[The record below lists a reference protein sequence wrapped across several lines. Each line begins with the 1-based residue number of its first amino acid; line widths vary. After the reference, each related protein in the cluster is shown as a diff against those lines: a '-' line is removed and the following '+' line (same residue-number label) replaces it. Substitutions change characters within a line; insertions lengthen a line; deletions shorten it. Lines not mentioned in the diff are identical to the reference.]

1 MDVKLLKVMTS
12 RAIGRASDRFA
23 YGEQIRIRRRRISS
37 TWANKMPALRRLW
50 RVVIAL
56 AVLITYP
63 GPSAWAVG
71 IGGTADLRYNAT
83 KQKKDGVKTSDSY
96 NFSQN
101 YYLNLADEITPVLS
115 YTLNFRANHNK
126 TSSTQ
131 DSITT
136 KTYNQG
142 AEPQIEFSLHNPY
155 YNASAGYQ
163 RTETWSGA
171 SLADEVRKTGDYTYA
186 RFDISPH
193 DLPTLALQ
201 WGRKRDFDYLS
212 PTRLD
217 TTTDTYLLNT
227 SYNYAPFKLYYNYY
241 LTQTTED
248 APSGD
253 VYRTEREAHTH
264 NGRLD
269 YSQSFFNGKLPIN
282 ASYQANYNRNITDTF
297 STAAVVTVERTP
309 FLGLHKQDSTV
320 SPTPLTLTLETQ
332 NALIDGDKST
342 AITTINVGDTV
353 GDTNV
358 QHNIGME
365 LTSTKSV
372 KNLRIYTN
380 IAKTSTFSDTLTFT
394 VYSGTTASNWTAI
407 TGAASPAPSTSTTED
422 VYFYEVS
429 FTPTTARFF
438 KIVNTSETATA
449 NVYITEIEA
458 YGDETEKTDI
468 TDRFDQGL
476 NFNTSLKARPDLS
489 VSFSF
494 YLTRNDEEPSSLSE
508 AASNLFSTIFSK
520 TQKGGEGASS
530 GTTTRSWGPSVNWQP
545 YTKLMT
551 SLRFQRQDSWDTE
564 GTTDSASNTYAFSLN
579 SPLLDTLDATF
590 SATRSEQ
597 YSFSEKQTISD
608 SLLFSTLAK
617 LYDGVNM
624 VTDLNYTTSESFQT
638 NLTTDTLSLNGNIN
652 AILTRRL
659 SGTFTYGFSWPSP
672 GTASNQQSLVLTYRP
687 SALLNF
693 MASLQTADTGT
704 ASTFGQT
711 YSIDWLPVP
720 VLNFNLSA
728 QETDSGDT
736 KNQTLTFQNRWQINK
751 YMDFQFNYSLGR
763 VKSSSKTD
771 THTWGLSFTGR
782 F

>member
-1 MDVKLLKVMTS
+1 MDVKLLKVMAS
-12 RAIGRASDRFA
+12 RAIGRFA
-23 YGEQIRIRRRRISS
+23 RPGVSS
-37 TWANKMPALRRLW
+37 TGANKVPALRRLW

-71 IGGTADLRYNAT
+71 IGGTADIRYNAT
-83 KQKKDGVKTSDSY
+83 KQKKDGVKTSDGY

-101 YYLNLADEITPVLS
+101 YYLNLADEITPALS
-115 YTLNFRANHNK
+115 YSLNFRANHNK
-126 TSSTQ
+126 TSTTQ

-136 KTYNQG
+136 KTYSQG
-142 AEPQIEFSLHNPY
+142 AEPQIEFSLHNPF

-163 RTETWSGA
+163 RTERWSGA
-171 SLADEVRKTGDYTYA
+171 SIANEIRKTGDYTYA
-186 RFDISPH
+186 RFDISPR

-227 SYNYAPFKLYYNYY
+227 SYDYAPFRLYYNYY
-241 LTQTTED
+241 LTQTTDD
-248 APSGD
+248 APSGNI
-253 VYRTEREAHTH
+253 YRTEREAHTH

-269 YSQSFFNGKLPIN
+269 YGQSFFDGKLPVN
-282 ASYQANYNRNITDTF
+282 ASYQANYNRNIMDIF
-297 STAAVVTVERTP
+297 STAAVVTVQRTP
-309 FLGLHKQDSTV
+309 FLGLHKRDTNTT
-320 SPTPLTLTLETQ
+320 PTPTTLELATQ
-332 NALIDGDKST
+332 NLLTDGEKKPDDTST
-342 AITTINVGDTV
+342 NINVGKT
-353 GDTNV
+353 GLPNWNLSSNL
-358 QHNIGME
+358 QHNIGLE

-372 KNLRIYTN
+372 KTLRIYTN
-380 IAKTSTFSDTLTFT
+380 IPKSDTSFNVPGNALDLT

-407 TGAASPAPSTSTTED
+407 TGVASPAPSTSATED
-422 VYFYEVS
+422 VYFYEVN
-429 FTPTTARFF
+429 FTAQEARFF
-438 KIVNTSETATA
+438 KVVNTSETDRT

-494 YLTRNDEEPSSLSE
+494 YLTRNDEEPSSLPE
-508 AASNLFSTIFSK
+508 AASNLLSTIFSK
-520 TQKGGEGASS
+520 TQKGGEGISR

-545 YTKLMT
+545 YSKLLT

-638 NLTTDTLSLNGNIN
+638 NITTDTLSLNGNIN

-693 MASLQTADTGT
+693 MASLQAADTGT
-704 ASTFGQT
+704 AHTFGQN

-728 QETDSGDT
+728 QETESGDT
-736 KNQTLTFQNRWQINK
+736 KNQTLTFQNRWQINR
-751 YMDFQFNYSLGR
+751 YMDFQFNYSFGR
-763 VKSSSKTD
+763 VKSSSETD
-771 THTWGLSFTGR
+771 THTWGFSFTGR

>member
-1 MDVKLLKVMTS
+1 MDKLLKVI
-12 RAIGRASDRFA
+12 AGPASGRFA
-23 YGEQIRIRRRRISS
+23 E
-37 TWANKMPALRRLW
+37 ANKKPALPGLW

-63 GPSAWAVG
+63 GSSARAVG
-71 IGGTADLRYNAT
+71 IGGTADLRYNST
-83 KQKKDGVKTSDSY
+83 KQKKDGVKVSDGY
-96 NFSQN
+96 TFSQN
-101 YYLNLADEITPVLS
+101 YNLNLADEITPVLS
-115 YTLNFRANHNK
+115 YTLNFRANNNK
-126 TSSTQ
+126 TSTTQ
-131 DSITT
+131 DSTAT
-136 KTYNQG
+136 KTYSQG
-142 AEPQIEFSLHNPY
+142 AEPQIEFSLHNPF

-163 RTETWSGA
+163 RTERWSGA
-171 SLADEVRKTGDYTYA
+171 SLADEIRKTGDYTYA
-186 RFDISPH
+186 RFDISPR

-227 SYNYAPFKLYYNYY
+227 SYNYAPFRVYYNYY
-241 LTQTTED
+241 LTQTTDD
-248 APSGD
+248 APSGNL
-253 VYRTEREAHTH
+253 YRTEREARTH

-269 YSQSFFNGKLPIN
+269 YGQSFFDGKLPIN
-282 ASYQANYNRNITDTF
+282 ASYQANYNRNITDIF

-309 FLGLHKQDSTV
+309 FLGLHKRDTAS
-320 SPTPLTLTLETQ
+320 SPTPTTLTLDTQ
-332 NALIDGDKST
+332 NSLIDGDKTSS
-342 AITTINVGDTV
+342 ITSINIGFTGLPNTDS
-353 GDTNV
+353 GSNL

-380 IAKTSTFSDTLTFT
+380 IAKTTAFSDTLTFT
-394 VYSGTTASNWTAI
+394 VYSGDTTASNWTAI
-407 TGAASPAPSTSTTED
+407 TGAASPAPSTSVTED

-468 TDRFDQGL
+468 TERFDQGL
-476 NFNTSLKARPDLS
+476 NFNTGFKVRPDLS
-489 VSFSF
+489 VAFSF
-494 YLTRNDEEPSSLSE
+494 YLTRNDEEPSSLPE
-508 AASNLFSTIFSK
+508 AAGNLFSTVFSK
-520 TQKGGEGASS
+520 TKKGGEGISS

-545 YTKLMT
+545 YTKLLT

-579 SPLLDTLDATF
+579 SPLLDTLDTTF

-597 YSFSEKQTISD
+597 YSFSEKQTISN
-608 SLLFSTLAK
+608 SFLFSTLAK

-652 AILTRRL
+652 AILTRRI

-672 GTASNQQSLVLTYRP
+672 GTASNQQSVVLTYRP

-704 ASTFGQT
+704 ARTFGQN

-751 YMDFQFNYSLGR
+751 YMDFQFNYSFGR
-763 VKSSSKTD
+763 VKSSSETD

>member
-1 MDVKLLKVMTS
+1 M
-12 RAIGRASDRFA
+12 AGRASGRFA
-23 YGEQIRIRRRRISS
+23 E
-37 TWANKMPALRRLW
+37 ANKTPALPGLW

-63 GPSAWAVG
+63 GSSARAVG
-71 IGGTADLRYNAT
+71 IGGTADLRYNST
-83 KQKKDGVKTSDSY
+83 KQKKDGVKVSDGY
-96 NFSQN
+96 TFSQN
-101 YYLNLADEITPVLS
+101 YNLNLADEITPVLS
-115 YTLNFRANHNK
+115 YTLNFRANNNK
-126 TSSTQ
+126 TSTTQ
-131 DSITT
+131 DSTAT
-136 KTYNQG
+136 KTYSQG
-142 AEPQIEFSLHNPY
+142 AEPQIEFSLHNPF

-163 RTETWSGA
+163 RTERWSGA
-171 SLADEVRKTGDYTYA
+171 SLADEIRKTGDYTYA
-186 RFDISPH
+186 RFDISPR

-201 WGRKRDFDYLS
+201 WGHKRDFDYLS

-227 SYNYAPFKLYYNYY
+227 SYNYAPFRFYYNYY
-241 LTQTTED
+241 LTQTTDD
-248 APSGD
+248 APSGT

-269 YSQSFFNGKLPIN
+269 YGQSFFGGKLPVN
-282 ASYQANYNRNITDTF
+282 ASYQANYNRNITDIF
-297 STAAVVTVERTP
+297 STAAVVTVKRTP
-309 FLGLHKQDSTV
+309 FLGLHAQDAT
-320 SPTPLTLTLETQ
+320 PTPTIDYTALTHIFSLATQ
-332 NALIDGDKST
+332 NALIDGDKATAT
-342 AITTINVGDTV
+342 AIDIGNGNPITTDNRY
-353 GDTNV
+353 
-358 QHNIGME
+358 HNIGLE
-365 LTSTKSV
+365 LATTKSV
-372 KNLRIYTN
+372 KILRIYTN
-380 IAKTSTFSDTLTFT
+380 IPKTSSFGTTPTFR
-394 VYSGTTASNWTAI
+394 VYSGTTASSWTQV
-407 TGAASPAPSTSTTED
+407 TGAVSTTLTTSVTED
-422 VYFYEVS
+422 VYFYTVT

-438 KIVNTSETATA
+438 KVVNITEATDTTIL
-449 NVYITEIEA
+449 NVYITEIET

-494 YLTRNDEEPSSLSE
+494 YLTRNDEEPSSLPE

-530 GTTTRSWGPSVNWQP
+530 GTTMRSWGPSINWQP

-579 SPLLDTLDATF
+579 SPLLDTLDTTF

-597 YSFSEKQTISD
+597 YSFSEKQTISN
-608 SLLFSTLAK
+608 SFLFSTLAK
-617 LYDGVNM
+617 LYDDVNM

-672 GTASNQQSLVLTYRP
+672 GTASNQQSVVLTYRP

-693 MASLQTADTGT
+693 MASFQAADTGT
-704 ASTFGQT
+704 ARTFGQN

-736 KNQTLTFQNRWQINK
+736 KNQTLTFQSRWQINR
-751 YMDFQFNYSLGR
+751 YMDFQFNYSFGR
-763 VKSSSKTD
+763 VKASSETD

>member
-1 MDVKLLKVMTS
+1 LDVKLLKVMTS
-12 RAIGRASDRFA
+12 
-23 YGEQIRIRRRRISS
+23 
-37 TWANKMPALRRLW
+37 KMPALRGLW

-56 AVLITYP
+56 VVLITYP
-63 GPSAWAVG
+63 GPSAGAAG

-83 KQKKDGVKTSDSY
+83 KQKKDGVKTSDGY

-171 SLADEVRKTGDYTYA
+171 SLADEIRKTGDYTYA
-186 RFDISPH
+186 RFDISPR

-227 SYNYAPFKLYYNYY
+227 SYDYSPFRLYYNYY
-241 LTQTTED
+241 LTQTTDD
-248 APSGD
+248 ALSGD
-253 VYRTEREAHTH
+253 IYRTEKKAHTH

-269 YSQSFFNGKLPIN
+269 YGQSFFDGKLPIN
-282 ASYQANYNRNITDTF
+282 ASYQANYNRNITDIF

-309 FLGLHKQDSTV
+309 FLGLHAQDDA
-320 SPTPLTLTLETQ
+320 SPTPLTLPLATQ

-380 IAKTSTFSDTLTFT
+380 IAKTSAFSETLTFT

-407 TGAASPAPSTSTTED
+407 TGAASPAPSTSVTED

-438 KIVNTSETATA
+438 KIVNTSETGTTA

-494 YLTRNDEEPSSLSE
+494 YLTRNDEEPSSLPE

-608 SLLFSTLAK
+608 SLLLSTLAK

-659 SGTFTYGFSWPSP
+659 SGTFTYGFSWPAP

-704 ASTFGQT
+704 TRTFGQN

-763 VKSSSKTD
+763 VKSSSETD

>member
-1 MDVKLLKVMTS
+1 LDVKFLKVMTGKS
-12 RAIGRASDRFA
+12 
-23 YGEQIRIRRRRISS
+23 
-37 TWANKMPALRRLW
+37 PALPGLW

-63 GPSAWAVG
+63 GSSAWAAG
-71 IGGTADLRYNAT
+71 IGGTADIRYSST
-83 KQKKDGVKTSDSY
+83 KQKKDGVKVSDGY
-96 NFSQN
+96 TFSQN
-101 YYLNLADEITPVLS
+101 YNLNLADEITPVLS
-115 YTLNFRANHNK
+115 YTLNFRANNNK
-126 TSSTQ
+126 TSTTQ
-131 DSITT
+131 DSTAT
-136 KTYNQG
+136 KTYSQG
-142 AEPQIEFSLHNPY
+142 AEPQIEFSLHNPF

-163 RTETWSGA
+163 RTERWSGA
-171 SLADEVRKTGDYTYA
+171 SLADEIRKTSDYTYA
-186 RFDISPH
+186 RFDISPR

-201 WGRKRDFDYLS
+201 WGHKRDFDYLS

-227 SYNYAPFKLYYNYY
+227 SYDYAPFRFYYNYY
-241 LTQTTED
+241 LTQTADD
-248 APSGD
+248 APSGT

-269 YSQSFFNGKLPIN
+269 YGQSFFDGKLPIN
-282 ASYQANYNRNITDTF
+282 AGYQANYNRNITDIF
-297 STAAVVTVERTP
+297 STAAVVTVKRTP
-309 FLGLHKQDSTV
+309 FLGLYKQDSII

-353 GDTNV
+353 GNTNV
-358 QHNIGME
+358 QHNIGLE

-380 IAKTSTFSDTLTFT
+380 IAKTTAFSDTLTFT
-394 VYSGTTASNWTAI
+394 VYSGDTTASNWTAI
-407 TGAASPAPSTSTTED
+407 TGAASPAPSTSVTED

-468 TDRFDQGL
+468 TERFDQGL
-476 NFNTSLKARPDLS
+476 NFSTSLKARPDLS
-489 VSFSF
+489 VAFSF
-494 YLTRNDEEPSSLSE
+494 YLTRSDEEPSSLPE

-520 TQKGGEGASS
+520 TQKGGEGISS

-545 YTKLMT
+545 YSKLLT

-579 SPLLDTLDATF
+579 SPLLDTLDTTF

-597 YSFSEKQTISD
+597 YSFSEKQTISN
-608 SLLFSTLAK
+608 SFLFSTLAK

-624 VTDLNYTTSESFQT
+624 VTDLNYSTSESFQT

-693 MASLQTADTGT
+693 MASFQAADTGT
-704 ASTFGQT
+704 AHTFGQN

-728 QETDSGDT
+728 QETESGDT
-736 KNQTLTFQNRWQINK
+736 KNQTLTFQSRWQINK

-771 THTWGLSFTGR
+771 THTLGLSFTGR